1 MVGPETTGRKRRDVS
16 KLAGLKK
23 ADVIERVISR
33 CLTDKTWRSECEK
46 EACAYL
52 DWKTEKARKADVIA
66 EIKTR
71 YDAAG
76 AGWNGRWQ
84 G

>member
-1 MVGPETTGRKRRDVS
+1 MSRLT
-16 KLAGLKK
+16 GLKK
-23 ADVIERVISR
+23 ADVIERVIKR
-33 CLTDKTWRSECEK
+33 CLVDKTWRVECEK

-52 DWKTEKARKADVIA
+52 DFKTEKARRLDVIA
-66 EIKTR
+66 EIRAR